1 MNKHTVFIAGRRF
14 VLISD
19 EKEAYVRSLASEVN
33 SAIEKISEEMPT
45 LESKSC
51 AVLCALNYADE
62 RNKEKQRNR
71 SLSGNAKTV
80 MNQADKQGKQLR
92 ELKEKLSRLE
102 DTVKA
107 LNNHNI
113 ELERS
118 HRQLIDENELLRET
132 VSDLTHQLGEKEK
145 VSDKSD
151 EKSSPE
157 QKTEQDALQRQISLF
172 DNE

>member
-1 MNKHTVFIAGRRF
+1 MNKHTVFIAGKRF

-19 EKEAYVRSLASEVN
+19 EKEAYVQSLASEVN
-33 SAIEKISEEMPT
+33 NAIAKISEEIPA

-62 RNKEKQRNR
+62 RNKEIQRNR

-80 MNQADKQGKQLR
+80 IDQADKQGKQLR
-92 ELKEKLSRLE
+92 EMKEKLSRAE
-102 DTVKA
+102 ETVKA
-107 LNNHNI
+107 LNNHNV

-118 HRQLIDENELLRET
+118 HKQLSNENELLRKKIEELNSHIEELKAASEQKDAQ
-132 VSDLTHQLGEKEK
+132 VAVEKEAEE
-145 VSDKSD
+145 
-151 EKSSPE
+151 EKPK
-157 QKTEQDALQRQISLF
+157 QQISLF

>member
-14 VLISD
+14 VLVSD
-19 EKEAYVRSLASEVN
+19 EKEAYVQSLASEVN
-33 SAIEKISEEMPT
+33 NAIAKISEEVPT

-62 RNKEKQRNR
+62 RNKEIQRNR

-80 MNQADKQGKQLR
+80 IDQADKQGKQLR
-92 ELKEKLSRLE
+92 EMKEKLTRAE
-102 DTVKA
+102 ETVKA

-118 HRQLIDENELLRET
+118 HKQLNNENELLREKI
-132 VSDLTHQLGEKEK
+132 KELNLRLNEMTSTAEQK
-145 VSDKSD
+145 GAPAA
-151 EKSSPE
+151 PE
-157 QKTEQDALQRQISLF
+157 QEAEEEKPRQQISLF

>member
-1 MNKHTVFIAGRRF
+1 MNKHTVFIAGKRF

-19 EKEAYVRSLASEVN
+19 EKEAYVQALASEVN
-33 SAIEKISEEMPT
+33 SAIAKISEEIPA

-62 RNKEKQRNR
+62 RNKEYQRNR

-80 MNQADKQGKQLR
+80 IDQADKQGRQLR
-92 ELKEKLSRLE
+92 EMKEKLSRAE
-102 DTVKA
+102 ETVKA
-107 LNNHNI
+107 LNNHNV

-118 HRQLIDENELLRET
+118 HKQLLSENEFLRAT
-132 VSDLTHQLGEKEK
+132 VEELTKKLSEKEK
-145 VSDKSD
+145 FADKTSAPTAPAKEPD
-151 EKSSPE
+151 KIPT
-157 QKTEQDALQRQISLF
+157 QQISLF

>member
-1 MNKHTVFIAGRRF
+1 MNKHTVFIAGKRF
-14 VLISD
+14 ILVSE
-19 EKEAYVRSLASEVN
+19 EKEAYVQSLASEVN
-33 SAIEKISEEMPT
+33 SAIAKISEEIPA

-62 RNKEKQRNR
+62 RNKEIQRNK

-80 MNQADKQGKQLR
+80 MNQADKQGKQLK
-92 ELKEKLSRLE
+92 ELKEKLSRAE
-102 DTVKA
+102 ETVKA

-118 HRQLIDENELLRET
+118 HKQLIDENDLLRAEIKE
-132 VSDLTHQLGEKEK
+132 LTRKLSEKEK
-145 VSDKSD
+145 SADKSVAQSAPAQ
-151 EKSSPE
+151 E
-157 QKTEQDALQRQISLF
+157 TEEAPLKQQISLF